1 MPVYA
6 NRVQMTTATT
16 GTGTITLGSATT
28 GFQSFAAGGIANGN
42 VVSYLITDGTAWEV
56 GTGTYTSSGTTMS
69 RSLVQSS
76 TGSLLNLSGSAV
88 VSIIVSA
95 ADLTNLQPL
104 DAELTAIAAMPGN
117 GIITKTGAGA
127 ATTRTITGTTNQITV
142 TNGDGVSGNPTIAA
156 VVASQ
161 AEAEAGTD
169 TTKLMT
175 PQRVGQAILAL
186 QDLNLLGTLNT
197 TSGATQTLS
206 GLTLTDYA
214 SLLILVSGVS
224 HSTGSQ
230 QLLFGTG
237 QISTNARGASEFY
250 SGFAI
255 VALGS
260 GVSVGLVDVTAAS
273 PSPRFSSTGYS
284 TATTS
289 VSFSWSSSANFDAGT
304 IRVYGIRS

>member
-28 GFQSFAAGGIANGN
+28 GFQSFAAGGITNGN

-88 VSIIVSA
+88 VSVIISA
-95 ADLTNLQPL
+95 ADLTDLQPK
-104 DAELTAIAAMPGN
+104 DAELTAIAALTGN

-127 ATTRTITGTTNQITV
+127 ATTRTITGTANQITL
-142 TNGDGVSGNPTIAA
+142 TNGDGVSGDPIIAA

-186 QDLNLLGTLNT
+186 QDLNLLGTLTT

-206 GLTLTDYA
+206 GLTLTSYA
-214 SLLILVSGVS
+214 ALLIIVSGVS

-237 QISTNARGASEFY
+237 QISTNARAASEFY
-250 SGFAI
+250 SGFAV

-260 GVSVGLVDVTAAS
+260 GISVGLVDVVATT
-273 PSPRFSSTGYS
+273 PSPRFSATGYS

-304 IRVYGIRS
+304 IRVYGIRA

>member
-6 NRVQMTTATT
+6 NRAQMTTATT
-16 GTGTITLGSATT
+16 GTGTVTLGSATT
-28 GFQSFAAGGIANGN
+28 GFQSFASAGVVNGN
-42 VVSYLITDGTAWEV
+42 VVSYLITDGTDWEV

-69 RSLVQSS
+69 RTLVQSS

-95 ADLTNLQPL
+95 LDLAGLNL
-104 DAELTAIAAMPGN
+104 
-117 GIITKTGAGA
+117 
-127 ATTRTITGTTNQITV
+127 V
-142 TNGDGVSGNPTIAA
+142 
-156 VVASQ
+156 
-161 AEAEAGTD
+161 
-169 TTKLMT
+169 
-175 PQRVGQAILAL
+175 
-186 QDLNLLGTLNT
+186 LLGTLTT

-206 GLTLTDYA
+206 GLTLTSYA
-214 SLLILVSGVS
+214 ALLILVSGVS

-237 QISTNARGASEFY
+237 QISTNARAASEFY
-250 SGFAI
+250 SGFAV

-260 GVSVGLVDVTAAS
+260 GISVGLVDVVATT
-273 PSPRFSSTGYS
+273 PSPRFSATGYS